1 MQFCFGGG
9 WFVKIRHKYNYR
21 LMLENARLKVE
32 HGVIRTFHARR
43 GRVTKNQI
51 YALENY
57 FSQFE
62 LPEGP
67 WDFKELF
74 GKKNIYFEIG
84 CGSGESTIGFA
95 KANPDSVII
104 AIEVHR
110 PSISHLVENAH
121 KEGLTNIRVAYSDGV
136 QVLRD
141 WISDESLSA
150 IFAFFP
156 DPWPKKRHNKRR
168 LFRSEI
174 VELMLT
180 KLKPGG
186 QIITATDWAEYG
198 KQMLEVLPNSKLLI
212 RPSWRPVTK
221 YERKGLAAQRE
232 IMEIISQN

>member
-1 MQFCFGGG
+1 
-9 WFVKIRHKYNYR
+9 
-21 LMLENARLKVE
+21 MLENARLKVE

-74 GKKNIYFEIG
+74 GTKNIYFEIG

-95 KANPDSVII
+95 KANPDSIII

-121 KEGLTNIRVAYSDGV
+121 NEGLTNIRVAYSDGV

-141 WISDESLSA
+141 WVSDKSLSS

-174 VELMLT
+174 VELMLK
-180 KLKPGG
+180 KLKPDG
-186 QIITATDWAEYG
+186 QIIAATDWAEYG
-198 KQMLEVLPNSKLLI
+198 KQMLEVLPNSKLSI
-212 RPSWRPVTK
+212 RPSWRPITK
-221 YERKGLAAQRE
+221 YERKGLAAQRD

>member
-1 MQFCFGGG
+1 
-9 WFVKIRHKYNYR
+9 
-21 LMLENARLKVE
+21 MLENARLKVE

-141 WISDESLSA
+141 WVSDKSLSA

-168 LFRSEI
+168 LFRGEI
-174 VELMLT
+174 VELMLK

-186 QIITATDWAEYG
+186 EIIAATDWAEYG